1 MAHDSVAV
9 QVAVQVDVA
18 IAYSSHFSFDD
29 GRGERAGREA
39 PERRTFLKKLINE
52 MLINF
57 CQSESSQSEP
67 SRVESVA
74 WYRGARLTS
83 GPSRKA
89 ARQAGGVERGIR
101 CGV

>member
-67 SRVESVA
+67 SRVESS
-74 WYRGARLTS
+74 RLPGT
-83 GPSRKA
+83 
-89 ARQAGGVERGIR
+89 GVPG
-101 CGV
+101 